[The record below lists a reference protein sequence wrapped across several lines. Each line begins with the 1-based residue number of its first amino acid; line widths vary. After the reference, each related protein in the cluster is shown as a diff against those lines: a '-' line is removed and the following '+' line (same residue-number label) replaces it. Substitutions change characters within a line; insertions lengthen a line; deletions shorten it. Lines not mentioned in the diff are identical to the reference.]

1 MIRRPPRSPL
11 FPYTPL
17 SRSVE
22 PAEGA
27 QARLDHRLGRSGIG
41 DVELDPDS
49 LAPGLAHQIEG
60 LGAVVDVAG
69 NDAGAARRE
78 AYGEFLAEPARRAG
92 NRNDLVLHIQHRSP
106 LAEKH
111 KPPLG
116 AAA

>member
-1 MIRRPPRSPL
+1 MESAVKRGIVDQR
-11 FPYTPL
+11 
-17 SRSVE
+17 VE

-69 NDAGAARRE
+69 NDAGTARRE
-78 AYGEFLAEPARRAG
+78 AYGEFLAKPARRAG